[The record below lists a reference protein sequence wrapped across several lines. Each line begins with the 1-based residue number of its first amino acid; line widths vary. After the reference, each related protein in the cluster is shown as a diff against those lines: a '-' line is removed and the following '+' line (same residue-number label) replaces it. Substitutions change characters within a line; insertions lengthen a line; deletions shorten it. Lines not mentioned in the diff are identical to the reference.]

1 VTGPRPIDVPGLAP
15 SGAAWSQVTVAGDL
29 VFVSGQVALDER
41 GEVVGRGSPEKQAEQ
56 VFTNVQLAVEAAGSS
71 MDRLVRVCVYLT
83 DAAHIVPFRAV
94 RDRRAH
100 GGRPASTLVIVS
112 ALVDPDL
119 LVEMEAVATLPPR
132 HP

>member
-1 VTGPRPIDVPGLAP
+1 VTDPRPVDVPGLAP
-15 SGAAWSQVTVAGDL
+15 SGAAWSQVTVAGEL

-41 GEVVGRGSPEKQAEQ
+41 GEVVGRGSAEKQAEQ
-56 VFTNVQLAVEAAGSS
+56 VFSNVQRAVEAAGSS

-83 DAAHIVPFRAV
+83 DVAHIVPFRAV
-94 RDRRAH
+94 RDRRTDRC
-100 GGRPASTLVIVS
+100 RPASTLVIVS

-119 LVEMEAVATLPPR
+119 LVEMEAVATLPAR

>member
-1 VTGPRPIDVPGLAP
+1 VSAPRSIDVPGLAP

-41 GEVVGRGSPEKQAEQ
+41 GEVVGRGSAEEQAEQ
-56 VFTNVQLAVEAAGSS
+56 VFSNVQRAVEAAGSS

-83 DAAHIVPFRAV
+83 DVAHIVPFRAV
-94 RDRRAH
+94 RDRR
-100 GGRPASTLVIVS
+100 GDGSRPASTLVIVS

-119 LVEMEAVATLPPR
+119 LVEMDAVAMLPEPGN
-132 HP
+132 

>member
-1 VTGPRPIDVPGLAP
+1 VTDPRTIDVPGLAP
-15 SGAAWSQVTVAGDL
+15 SGAAWSQATVAGDL

-41 GEVVGRGSPEKQAEQ
+41 GEVVGRDSAEQQAEQ
-56 VFTNVQLAVEAAGSS
+56 VFRNVQRAVEAAGSS

-83 DAAHIVPFRAV
+83 DVAHIVTFRAV
-94 RDRRAH
+94 RDRRAD
-100 GGRPASTLVIVS
+100 GCRPASTLVIVS